1 MTSSRTLSV
10 NAKSITVTYGGVRG
24 AIGATGPAPQFQY
37 SANGSSWHSSFV
49 AGDLYLRI
57 STDSGSTWGTAVLF
71 AGEAATVDIGTVT
84 TLAPGESV
92 TVTNSGTVND
102 AIFDFGIP
110 QGYTPSYQYSAN
122 GTDWHSTYIEGDL
135 YTRISVDGGSTYTSA
150 IRIKGETGAQ
160 GDPGG
165 MTDLMS
171 TEEVPTGDQNGT
183 NKSFTLAHTPTGPVQ
198 VFFGDINGS
207 VRMRYGTNFTNS
219 GTALTLITFAPDS
232 SLGDEFFVT
241 YPY

>member
-1 MTSSRTLSV
+1 MSSISV
-10 NAKSITVTYGGVRG
+10 TTGRIITIVHDGVRG
-24 AIGATGPAPQFQY
+24 MVGPVGPAPQFQY

-57 STDSGSTWGTAVLF
+57 STDSGSTWSTAILF

-92 TVTNSGTVND
+92 TVTNSGTVSD
-102 AIFDFGIP
+102 AIFNFGIP
-110 QGYTPSYQYSAN
+110 K
-122 GTDWHSTYIEGDL
+122 GD
-135 YTRISVDGGSTYTSA
+135 
-150 IRIKGETGAQ
+150 KGETGNQ

-165 MTDLMS
+165 ITDLMA